1 MATSGVVTRVGDNKL
16 KVMDYNRAQSHGLE
30 SNRLID
36 RYTKLYGGRSSQMN
50 SYQQTSD
57 YQAMRLELYY
67 DYETMDTDSIIAS
80 ALDIYSDECTLKDE
94 FGDVLTINSSKDEI
108 KKILHNLFYDVLNIE
123 FNLWPWIRNM
133 CKYGDMYLKLDIIEG
148 IGITNAIPVS
158 PYEMLRNEGMDPENP
173 ERVTFTQDA
182 SMGGGYTTGPSRKEN
197 EFENYEIAHF
207 RLLSDTNFIPY
218 GKSMLESARKVWK
231 QLTLMEDAML
241 IHRIM
246 RAPERRIFKIDIG
259 NIPPAEVD
267 TYMERVMAKMK
278 KAPYM
283 KNDGQYDLKYNLENM
298 LEDYYLPVRGGQSG
312 TEIDT
317 LSGMDFTGIDD
328 IEYLRNRMLAAL
340 KIPKAFIGYE
350 EGISGKA
357 TLAAEDVRFARTIER
372 IQRIVVSE
380 LMKLAIVHLYSQG
393 YSDADLVDFDL
404 SLTNPSTIYETEK
417 INLWES
423 KVTVASSMKELNML
437 SEDWIYK
444 NVFNFSPK
452 EIDTEREEVVEDV
465 KQKYRLDQIESEGT
479 DPAKNTD
486 QIDNREDE
494 FESEEDTDLGGR
506 PKERKGRYGTDAHP
520 LGRDPLGAQENQP
533 TNHKNG
539 STLARENTELIKTLK
554 RDLKVKTNQ
563 RLINEDFNRK
573 KDNKKQNLDRGT
585 ILDEN
590 NIINNV

>member
-1 MATSGVVTRVGDNKL
+1 MADKTFFGRLKRLMSTGAIVRRVGDNKL
-16 KVMDYNRAQSHGLE
+16 KVMDYSRAQSHGLE

-36 RYTKLYGGRSSQMN
+36 RYTKLYGGKSNQMGA
-50 SYQQTSD
+50 YQQTSD

-173 ERVTFTQDA
+173 ERVTFTHDA
-182 SMGGGYTTGPSRKEN
+182 SMGGGYTVGPSREAN
-197 EFENYEIAHF
+197 ELENYEVAHF

-267 TYMERVMAKMK
+267 TYMERVMSKMK

-312 TEIDT
+312 TEIDS
-317 LSGMDFTGIDD
+317 LPGMDFTGIDD

-350 EGISGKA
+350 EGLEGKA

-372 IQRIVVSE
+372 IQRIVISE
-380 LMKLAIVHLYSQG
+380 LIKLAIVHLYSQG
-393 YSDADLVDFDL
+393 YTDSDLVDFDI
-404 SLTNPSTIYETEK
+404 SLTNPSIVYETEK
-417 INLWES
+417 
-423 KVTVASSMKELNML
+423 
-437 SEDWIYK
+437 
-444 NVFNFSPK
+444 
-452 EIDTEREEVVEDV
+452 
-465 KQKYRLDQIESEGT
+465 
-479 DPAKNTD
+479 
-486 QIDNREDE
+486 
-494 FESEEDTDLGGR
+494 
-506 PKERKGRYGTDAHP
+506 
-520 LGRDPLGAQENQP
+520 
-533 TNHKNG
+533 
-539 STLARENTELIKTLK
+539 
-554 RDLKVKTNQ
+554 
-563 RLINEDFNRK
+563 
-573 KDNKKQNLDRGT
+573 NKLMG
-585 ILDEN
+585 I
-590 NIINNV
+590 